1 MNQDNQ
7 ENDLVEQMEGMNI
20 VNPVESESA
29 WQSIYQ
35 YMYPQLKST
44 YDFNLEYYHRFSR
57 GEFDKLYTNP
67 ARIEFNIE
75 RHRNEM
81 ARIIEVRTLLRRL
94 AGHRR

>member
-1 MNQDNQ
+1 MNQ
-7 ENDLVEQMEGMNI
+7 ENDLVEQ
-20 VNPVESESA
+20 NPVESESA

-44 YDFNLEYYHRFSR
+44 YDFNLEYYHRFSND
-57 GEFDKLYTNP
+57 ELYTTP
-67 ARIEFNIE
+67 ERQEFNIE

-81 ARIIEVRTLLRRL
+81 ARIIQVRFLLRRL